1 MTGSISLLSS
11 AFAGKGDDVDSFKMH
26 IIFFNILISFVYF
39 SVDVK
44 MQISRSKLFD
54 SSVGRPPPTAAA
66 PVWLAVHCTV

>member
-1 MTGSISLLSS
+1 
-11 AFAGKGDDVDSFKMH
+11 MH

-54 SSVGRPPPTAAA
+54 SPVDRTAATHCSS
-66 PVWLAVHCTV
+66 PSLAGCALYSLSLLMIGNN